1 MEVNQDYDESG
12 MKALEREIS
21 NLISNDIC
29 SSSMTDS
36 TNSPTST
43 DIVGISTG
51 KVDKPIGDCT
61 QENDE
66 STDCYIV
73 GGEMSIY
80 VDDSRRFLA
89 DTSGSNLNVINYVR
103 ALLQIGMDSGEL
115 EKNVIGITGLS
126 WYTGEATDTTDRT
139 DRIGDDVS
147 DGDKIFLNVG
157 FALLGGLGFILGVGY
172 GITKYKGR
180 KDKSQP
186 ASGDSEVDE
195 NYEEV
200 A

>member
-1 MEVNQDYDESG
+1 
-12 MKALEREIS
+12 
-21 NLISNDIC
+21 
-29 SSSMTDS
+29 
-36 TNSPTST
+36 
-43 DIVGISTG
+43 
-51 KVDKPIGDCT
+51 
-61 QENDE
+61 
-66 STDCYIV
+66 
-73 GGEMSIY
+73 MSIY

-147 DGDKIFLNVG
+147 DGDKIFLTVG

-180 KDKSQP
+180 KDKSLP

>member
-1 MEVNQDYDESG
+1 MEVNQDYDEGG

-21 NLISNDIC
+21 NLISNQIC
-29 SSSMTDS
+29 SSSLTDGA
-36 TNSPTST
+36 NSPTST

-51 KVDKPIGDCT
+51 KVDKPIDNCT
-61 QENDE
+61 PQENDE
-66 STDCYIV
+66 SSDCYIV
-73 GGEMSIY
+73 EGDMSIY

-89 DTSGSNLNVINYVR
+89 DISGSNLNVINYIR

-126 WYTGEATDTTDRT
+126 WYTGEATDATDRT
-139 DRIGDDVS
+139 DRIGDDVD
-147 DGDKIFLNVG
+147 DGDEIFLNVG

-172 GITKYKGR
+172 GITKYKG
-180 KDKSQP
+180 SQS

-195 NYEEV
+195 NFEEV